1 MTEEEIRN
9 DERLLILNSMGGD
22 TYARETIT
30 RQELLADLNSLS
42 NLERMSG
49 MYYIIKHLYP
59 NKELQRVLSEVKDDR
74 TFVDICRVFIAGMK
88 HDKNN

>member
-9 DERLLILNSMGGD
+9 NERLIILDSMGGD

-30 RQELLADLNSLS
+30 REELLSDLNSLS

-49 MYYIIKHLYP
+49 MYCIIEHLYP
-59 NKELQRVLSEVKDDR
+59 NKELQRVLSDVKDDR